1 MKYLSISVHVI
12 QNYISL
18 HYLLNYIFLH
28 YFLNRHDDM
37 LHNSQCIT
45 KYLVILQNI
54 FDSIFVRIHKLHNN
68 YKYV

>member
-18 HYLLNYIFLH
+18 FIYTFML
-28 YFLNRHDDM
+28 FLNIHNAM

-45 KYLVILQNI
+45 KYLVILQNMLN
-54 FDSIFVRIHKLHNN
+54 SIFVRIHKLQNN